1 MIDLFESKL
10 NNNEYISNSLYL
22 KKLSE
27 NKDEFSYFDID
38 KYNNSVLE
46 KQYEKYKNY
55 FQNMFVGI
63 DDNIHLD
70 EEQIKAIL
78 ADEDYSLI
86 IAGAGTGKTTTMA
99 AKVKYLV
106 DKKGIDPSKIL
117 VMSFAK
123 KATEELKER
132 IQIDFDIPAT
142 IATFHSLGFMYIRE
156 IFNSRKCFVVDE
168 NLRNEIFIKYFN
180 ENVFSNKEKLKEVL
194 EIFDTDISND
204 GGALCSVFEK

>member
-1 MIDLFESKL
+1 MSDLFEYKL

-22 KKLSE
+22 KKLNE
-27 NKDEFSYFDID
+27 NKEKFSYFDID

-46 KQYEKYKNY
+46 KEYEKYKNY
-55 FQNMFVGI
+55 FENMFVGI

-106 DKKGIDPSKIL
+106 DKKGINPSKIL

-123 KATEELKER
+123 
-132 IQIDFDIPAT
+132 
-142 IATFHSLGFMYIRE
+142 
-156 IFNSRKCFVVDE
+156 
-168 NLRNEIFIKYFN
+168 
-180 ENVFSNKEKLKEVL
+180 
-194 EIFDTDISND
+194 
-204 GGALCSVFEK
+204 